1 VVDIAFLGGVVPRS
15 GIVVRNIRLRQY
27 CFALFF
33 AAVAALVSGCATLS
47 HDEAKSILASDSSLQ
62 KIIILDLGYL
72 NGHCGQSPSLPK
84 YAVLEKAGI
93 ISIGNTSTSTEV
105 LTTNKGDDVFKRV
118 GARRI
123 DSSTFKMQT
132 GMSNCN
138 LRNWAIPIATKEMKD
153 DLTVTPAGDNGAD
166 VVYNWTWKPN
176 EIGENFAIDSKVYKS
191 LNRHAQESLADGE
204 LPFDN
209 SFPHA
214 SKVHFY
220 HDGAGWHIDNKK

>member
-1 VVDIAFLGGVVPRS
+1 LWWTLHFFGGEVVPLSRV
-15 GIVVRNIRLRQY
+15 VVRKVNLG
-27 CFALFF
+27 LFGLF
-33 AAVAALVSGCATLS
+33 LVAVTAGLSGCGTLS
-47 HDEAKSILASDSSLQ
+47 QDEAKGILQSDSSLQ

-72 NGHCGQSPSLPK
+72 NGHCGQSPTLPK

-153 DLTVTPAGDNGAD
+153 LTVTPAGDHGAD

-176 EIGENFAIDSKVYKS
+176 EIGENFAVDSRVYKS